1 MKWYKTAIFLIG
13 LAVFQLSTLLAQNQ
27 NVPLNHQ
34 FHHQFEREEV
44 KSDEI
49 IHSSFKPL
57 LQRKAQKVGK
67 SDSLLFPNLSPIKKQ
82 GRSWIARKLFHEH
95 LIYLDSGSVQ
105 LSIDPLIN
113 VEFGDDIRDEGLAE
127 RSYYKNMRGFVARL
141 NLGDNVSV
149 GSTFREN
156 QAVLPSFLDQRTRL
170 SGVAYGQGRTKNFSD
185 YGFDFAMASAYVSYS
200 PSDKIN
206 LQAGHGK
213 HFVGEGYRSLLLSD
227 MAFNYPYLRVQS
239 DWLNGKLN
247 YQNVFALFQ
256 DLNRLENHSLNE
268 GLFERKQAA
277 FHFLS
282 FSPDSRFSIGLFE
295 GFIYPSLDSSGNID
309 VPLNYWAPLIGLN
322 TLLKGDERSGNS
334 NLGVNAKAHIFQRLK
349 LYSQWS
355 FFDEQLSQL
364 AYQFGGKLFLG
375 EGVTLQLEYNRGAK
389 QSQNSIYHHYNE
401 SLTHPYQSDYEEFL
415 GGVYFHKNRWM
426 SRVLINNISVQNIS
440 INFFDFRQSYIVNPA
455 YNLTFNFGVQYREQT
470 LHDFNDSGFSPLRR
484 ICNPAECFSNNESL
498 YLYFSLSTNL
508 QNLYFNY

>member
-1 MKWYKTAIFLIG
+1 M
-13 LAVFQLSTLLAQNQ
+13 
-27 NVPLNHQ
+27 
-34 FHHQFEREEV
+34 
-44 KSDEI
+44 
-49 IHSSFKPL
+49 
-57 LQRKAQKVGK
+57 
-67 SDSLLFPNLSPIKKQ
+67 
-82 GRSWIARKLFHEH
+82 
-95 LIYLDSGSVQ
+95 
-105 LSIDPLIN
+105 
-113 VEFGDDIRDEGLAE
+113 
-127 RSYYKNMRGFVARL
+127 
-141 NLGDNVSV
+141 
-149 GSTFREN
+149 
-156 QAVLPSFLDQRTRL
+156 
-170 SGVAYGQGRTKNFSD
+170 
-185 YGFDFAMASAYVSYS
+185 
-200 PSDKIN
+200 
-206 LQAGHGK
+206 
-213 HFVGEGYRSLLLSD
+213 
-227 MAFNYPYLRVQS
+227 
-239 DWLNGKLN
+239 N